1 MPRLHQAANNG
12 LVCIQ
17 RTFPVDRGLLSTGE
31 RAKQDEEMPTDIE
44 VVFKT
49 HRNNYGSPLNRFE
62 CCP

>member
-17 RTFPVDRGLLSTGE
+17 RAFPVDRGLLSTGE
-31 RAKQDEEMPTDIE
+31 RAKQDEEMPTDID

-49 HRNNYGSPLNRFE
+49 HRNN
-62 CCP
+62 